1 MKGPPRPALSALAW
15 RAARAVRAV
24 REAGRLLRF
33 AWRRAGEQSIGVRAS
48 ALAFTSVVS
57 LVPLLAAF
65 TFVGARA
72 FAEYQSQLQRFLVE
86 ILPYSEQA
94 ILETLDRF
102 VSQAEQVRG
111 PGIVGFAVVA
121 LGILLAVEETINRTW
136 EASATRP
143 WRMRLLSYLL
153 VLLFGPLLIGG
164 ALSLWFVLERQ
175 AGITGMPL
183 RGLLPPSAT
192 FAGLALLYWLVPNT
206 RVRLA
211 SAALGAAAATAALE
225 LLRRGFTAYFDLFG
239 RTNQLVYGS
248 YAVALFFMLSLQVG
262 WWLVLGGNVLAYC
275 HQHRRAMLRGPE
287 SERRSLA
294 SDPWLAF
301 AALSLLAERAGEPGR
316 RPREI
321 GLSSLAEELA
331 ISPARLQ
338 RALAP
343 LERAGWVRRSRSYSP
358 RLAAPPEVL
367 ARPLADLF
375 ALFEAEA
382 ADELPATGALAGIAA
397 LRSRFLR
404 EWAASTGAATLGE
417 AIRGLPPASPGPP
430 LAGAEGAG
438 IDSAPPAVG
447 Q

>member
-1 MKGPPRPALSALAW
+1 MKVPPRAALAELAGRAMRAARETGRLLALAW
-15 RAARAVRAV
+15 RRAA
-24 REAGRLLRF
+24 
-33 AWRRAGEQSIGVRAS
+33 EQSIGVRAS

-57 LVPLLAAF
+57 LVPLMAAF

-94 ILETLDRF
+94 ILEAIERF
-102 VSQAEQVRG
+102 VTEAEQVRG
-111 PGIVGFAVVA
+111 PGIVGFAVVS
-121 LGILLAVEETINRTW
+121 LGILFAVEETVNRTW
-136 EASATRP
+136 ETSAQRP
-143 WRMRLLSYLL
+143 WRRRLVSYLL

-164 ALSLWFVLERQ
+164 ALSVWVVLERQ

-183 RGLLPPSAT
+183 RGLLPPAAT
-192 FAGLALLYWLVPNT
+192 FAGLALLYWLVPNA

-225 LLRRGFTAYFDLFG
+225 VLRRGFSAYFDLFG

-262 WWLVLGGNVLAYC
+262 WWLVLAGNVLAYS
-275 HQHRRAMLRGPE
+275 HQHRRTMLRGPE
-287 SERRSLA
+287 VERRALA

-301 AALSLLAERAGEPGR
+301 AALSLLADRAGGR
-316 RPREI
+316 RPEI

-331 ISPARLQ
+331 ISPDRLQ

-343 LERAGWVRRSRSYSP
+343 LERAGWVCRSRSYSP
-358 RLAAPPEVL
+358 RISAPPEVL
-367 ARPLADLF
+367 GRPVVDLF
-375 ALFEAEA
+375 ALFEAEVA
-382 ADELPATGALAGIAA
+382 EELPPAGALAGIAT
-397 LRSRFLR
+397 LRRRFLR
-404 EWAASTGAATLGE
+404 EWAASTGGATLGE
-417 AIRGLPPASPGPP
+417 AIARSRDASGPPP
-430 LAGAEGAG
+430 LAGGERGG
-438 IDSAPPAVG
+438 VDSAPPAVG